1 SPEHVLDA
9 LVRSVAP
16 GEELAAEKET
26 LAGAPG
32 SDLCTVEPIEID
44 AARFCIRG
52 PRDGGPIAE
61 LRCFELRGPRAV
73 EHEVRMARRG
83 AVRDHRHRLVCRVCR
98 IGADLDVEHG
108 GEAAQALRAD
118 AERIHFVVELDAQLL
133 GLVLRA
139 APL

>member
-83 AVRDHRHRLVCRVCR
+83 AVRDHRHRLVCRVCW
-98 IGADLDVEHG
+98 IGADLDVELA
-108 GEAAQALRAD
+108 GEAAQALRSD
-118 AERIHFVVELDAQLL
+118 PDPMHLVLELEALLL
-133 GLVLRA
+133 GRSLRSA
-139 APL
+139 